1 MGTFLSIIYECL
13 GEVTKRA
20 IRIISGVHPRTH
32 TDPLFTELKLL
43 KCDEINKYLIGRLMY
58 RIYNEDITFFDS
70 MFMINEQVHNY
81 DTRQRDHY
89 HVHMYLAWSQD
100 LAKSICDTMV
110 LLFGTV
116 YCLVE
121 SLLMS
126 VKQFFPN
133 NWNGTLKNHTPGI

>member
-1 MGTFLSIIYECL
+1 MNALVKL
-13 GEVTKRA
+13 QKRA

-58 RIYNEDITFFDS
+58 RIYNEDITLFDS
-70 MFMINEQVHNY
+70 MFMKNEQVHNY

-89 HVHMYLAWSQD
+89 HVPGLSQD
-100 LAKSICDTMV
+100 LAKLICDTMV

-133 NWNGTLKNHTPGI
+133 N